1 MVTRVSQ
8 LKYAESSANTEFKK
22 GYEAYQERLKE
33 TPAPVPVKKTPA
45 PKKKKV
51 TCAAELFPQAPG
63 TLITSSPIPLLRAEN
78 NSFPAL
84 NLSDS
89 QIDEGASSEP
99 QIERDEAPSESD
111 SQIDEG
117 EEELQK
123 EMMEVSIKV
132 WKEKIQ
138 AFQNIFFKTVS
149 DHSLPNRVRMDITKE
164 SKIVMANE
172 PQIERGEAPSESVMH
187 ILQKYNV

>member
-1 MVTRVSQ
+1 MDTRVSQ
-8 LKYAESSANTEFKK
+8 LKYAESSANTEFKE
-22 GYEAYQERLKE
+22 GYKAYQKRLKE

-45 PKKKKV
+45 PKKNKV
-51 TCAAELFPQAPG
+51 TCAQELFPQAPG

-78 NSFPAL
+78 NSLAL

-132 WKEKIQ
+132 WKERIQ

-164 SKIVMANE
+164 SKIVMANV
-172 PQIERGEAPSESVMH
+172 PQIERGEAPSELVMP
-187 ILQKYNV
+187 ILKKHNV

>member
-45 PKKKKV
+45 PKKNKV
-51 TCAAELFPQAPG
+51 TCAQELFPQAPG

-78 NSFPAL
+78 NSLAL

-132 WKEKIQ
+132 WKERIQ

-164 SKIVMANE
+164 SKIVMANV
-172 PQIERGEAPSESVMH
+172 PQIERGEAPSELVMP
-187 ILQKYNV
+187 ILKKHNV

>member
-78 NSFPAL
+78 NSLAL

-123 EMMEVSIKV
+123 EMMEASIKV
-132 WKEKIQ
+132 WKEQIA

-149 DHSLPNRVRMDITKE
+149 DHSLPNRVRLDITKE
-164 SKIVMANE
+164 SKIVMANV
-172 PQIERGEAPSESVMH
+172 PQIERGEAPSEQVMH
-187 ILQKYNV
+187 ILQKHNV